1 MTYVKNF
8 IHYIWSGWGAI
19 SSLLLLMA
27 LWEFGSAIYGSFI
40 LPTPLE
46 SFAALWT
53 ELDQGPGWSYVLVTT
68 TRAISGFLLSI
79 AVGSLLGVIAGLSMT
94 TARAAR
100 PVVTFLLGVPPIS
113 WIVLALLWF
122 GMGGLTP
129 IFTVVV
135 TTLPLTFAAAVQG
148 TRTLDR
154 RFLDMS
160 TVFDVPLGMKLWD
173 FYLPHILSYL
183 FPAWINALGMAWKVT
198 IMAELLATNEGIG
211 AGMAL
216 ARVNLETATA
226 MGWILAT
233 VILLLGFEYLC
244 LEPLKRHLESWRQ
257 DDIHMGMK

>member
-1 MTYVKNF
+1 MTYFKACL
-8 IHYIWSGWGAI
+8 HYIWGGWGAI

-27 LWEFGSAIYGSFI
+27 LWEFGNTLYGSFI
-40 LPTPLE
+40 LPTPIETFHALW
-46 SFAALWT
+46 AALK
-53 ELDQGPGWSYVLVTT
+53 EENGWAYVFITT
-68 TRAISGFLLSI
+68 SRALSGFILSVV
-79 AVGSLLGVIAGLSMT
+79 VGSALGILAGLSMT

-100 PVVTFLLGVPPIS
+100 PIVTFLMGVPPIS

-122 GMGGLTP
+122 GMGGATP
-129 IFTVVV
+129 VFTVVV

-160 TVFDVPLGMKLWD
+160 MVFNVPLTMKLWD

-183 FPAWINALGMAWKVT
+183 FPAWITALGMAWKVT
-198 IMAELLATNEGIG
+198 IMAELLASNEGIG

-226 MGWILAT
+226 MGWIMAT
-233 VILLLGFEYLC
+233 VILLLGFEYLF

-257 DDIHMGMK
+257 DETSLGMK

>member
-1 MTYVKNF
+1 LDLRIDYDITCVKR
-8 IHYIWSGWGAI
+8 IYPVRCCWQRLGYIG
-19 SSLLLLMA
+19 
-27 LWEFGSAIYGSFI
+27 
-40 LPTPLE
+40 
-46 SFAALWT
+46 
-53 ELDQGPGWSYVLVTT
+53 GPVHD
-68 TRAISGFLLSI
+68 
-79 AVGSLLGVIAGLSMT
+79 

-100 PVVTFLLGVPPIS
+100 PIVTFLMGVPPIS

-122 GMGGLTP
+122 GMGGATP
-129 IFTVVV
+129 VFTVVV

-160 TVFDVPLGMKLWD
+160 MVFNVPLTMKLWD

-183 FPAWINALGMAWKVT
+183 FPAWITALGMAWKVT
-198 IMAELLATNEGIG
+198 IMAELLASNEGIG

-226 MGWILAT
+226 MGWIMAT
-233 VILLLGFEYLC
+233 VILLLGFEYLF

-257 DDIHMGMK
+257 DETSLGMK